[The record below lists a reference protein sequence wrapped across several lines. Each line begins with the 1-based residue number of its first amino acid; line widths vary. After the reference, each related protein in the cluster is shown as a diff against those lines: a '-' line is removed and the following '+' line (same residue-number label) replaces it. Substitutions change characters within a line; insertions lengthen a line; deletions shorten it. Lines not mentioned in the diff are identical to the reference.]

1 MERNTDKMKRHTSKV
16 GLFLLILLD
25 ARIASGKP
33 INEPMIVPTMDICM
47 VSINGEITF
56 GK

>member
-1 MERNTDKMKRHTSKV
+1 MERNTDKIKRHTRSV

-33 INEPMIVPTMDICM
+33 IKEPTIVPTMDICI
-47 VSINGEITF
+47 VSMSGEITF